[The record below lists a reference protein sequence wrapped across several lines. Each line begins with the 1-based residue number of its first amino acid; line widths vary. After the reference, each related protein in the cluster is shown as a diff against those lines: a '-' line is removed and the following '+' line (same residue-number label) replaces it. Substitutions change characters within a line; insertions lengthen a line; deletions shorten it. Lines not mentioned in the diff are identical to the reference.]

1 MMIVMNNN
9 TKIAVTDRDPMF
21 KLWLQLACRYEFTN
35 PLLCLLESTSTE
47 EVRSIEGMWKE
58 VALITKNMRRLKMH
72 LSILEKLQGGTLKA
86 SSIHKG
92 HFLQLGFSEN

>member
-1 MMIVMNNN
+1 MIVMNNN
-9 TKIAVTDRDPMF
+9 TRIAVTDREPIF

-35 PLLCLLESTSTE
+35 PELCLLESASTE
-47 EVRSIEGMWKE
+47 EVRSRLGMWKE
-58 VALITKNMRRLKMH
+58 VALITKNMRRLKVH
-72 LSILEKLQGGTLKA
+72 LIILEKLQGGTLKA